1 MNNSNRNAAKS
12 MVFYIIVF
20 LFVFITLIISV
31 LLLGVLSSERLKI
44 VLIITLTIESLGFI
58 TLLFFY
64 LNFLNLLM

>member
-1 MNNSNRNAAKS
+1 MNNSDRNAAKS